1 LTPRFGL
8 WLINGGIAFLEDRDM
23 SQTPA
28 TLARTLEVYRHE
40 LTEMLR
46 HMERMTL
53 GGNRRQE
60 AAEHIQ
66 RARQAVGLARAA
78 LIGGEN

>member
-1 LTPRFGL
+1 MLDAAPWLVDYQPSYPMEAKDMPRTSAA
-8 WLINGGIAFLEDRDM
+8 I
-23 SQTPA
+23 
-28 TLARTLEVYRHE
+28 ARTLEVYRHE

-46 HMERMTL
+46 DIDRMTL

-66 RARQAVGLARAA
+66 RARQAAGLARAA

>member
-1 LTPRFGL
+1 
-8 WLINGGIAFLEDRDM
+8 
-23 SQTPA
+23 
-28 TLARTLEVYRHE
+28 

-78 LIGGEN
+78 LIGGET